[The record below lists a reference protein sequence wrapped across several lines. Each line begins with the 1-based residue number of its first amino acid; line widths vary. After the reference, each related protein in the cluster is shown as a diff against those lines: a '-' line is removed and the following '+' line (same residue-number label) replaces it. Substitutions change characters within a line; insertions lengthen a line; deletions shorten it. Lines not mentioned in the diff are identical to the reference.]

1 MAKIIETGTGSWEAC
16 DVDPVTLDVIENA
29 LQNARVQMDAILFR
43 TAISTI
49 IREQRDGFP
58 VICNRDG
65 LMLAGQFGS
74 PVDGFLAQYEGD
86 IHEGDV
92 LLTNDPYACH
102 GAISH
107 LNDWLFCMPVFY
119 DGRLFG
125 WTAMF
130 GHMSDISGMTAASM
144 PVTST
149 DLLQEGIV
157 IPPIKIVEKGELK
170 EDLLKLAVR
179 NSRTPDW
186 NEADFFA
193 ILSACRTGAARLVEM
208 ADRFGADVLISAQD
222 QLLAR
227 NREAM
232 RELIVSSMPE
242 RKVSF
247 SDYICDDA
255 MGHGPYKLSCDM
267 WREGDKLIFDFAD
280 TDPQSAGCINFILN
294 ERMFKMFCGQFMV
307 NVFDP
312 QIVLNDGY
320 IDLIDVRIPKGSLLN
335 PIAPAALNG
344 RTHALGRIFDII
356 SGLYGS
362 ANPDFLVAAGFSDSP
377 HFMYSGFDQREEW
390 FLLFQIGFG
399 GVPGK
404 PSGDG
409 PDGHSLWPK
418 FRNVPNEYIE
428 SYFPIRVDRFES
440 IPDTGG
446 AGKHRG
452 GNGVRLE
459 YSFLVEGEISIHDDR
474 WLTYPWG
481 VKGGQPGTRGSKVM
495 VRADGTREILPSKR
509 DNIMVKPGDMLI
521 FDSWGGGGWGDPFDR
536 DLEAVSYDV
545 EAGLVS
551 VEGARE
557 NYGVVCDAHGKV
569 DEAATTEL
577 RKQRTEER
585 GSVENFEFGPPLPE
599 LIANCEDETGL
610 QPPEPPKVSP
620 IAKAWFRR
628 NPKEAARFPA
638 QSGYAEAAE

>member
-1 MAKIIETGTGSWEAC
+1 MAHVIEQNNTPWDKV

-58 VICNRDG
+58 VICNREG
-65 LMLAGQFGS
+65 MMLAGQFGS
-74 PVDGFLAQYEGD
+74 PVDGFVANYPGTVE
-86 IHEGDV
+86 EGDV
-92 LLTNDPYACH
+92 LLTNDPYACE

-119 DGRLFG
+119 EGRLLG

-130 GHMSDISGMTAASM
+130 GHMSDLGGMTPASM

-157 IPPIKIVEKGELK
+157 IPPVKIVAKGELQR
-170 EDLLKLAVR
+170 ELLNMALR

-193 ILSACRTGAARLVEM
+193 ILSACRAGAARLIEM
-208 ADRFGADVLISAQD
+208 ADRFGPATLVAAQD
-222 QLLAR
+222 RLLAR
-227 NREAM
+227 NRAAM
-232 RELIVSSMPE
+232 RELIVATMPE
-242 RKVSF
+242 QKVSF
-247 SDYICDDA
+247 EDWICDDA
-255 MGHGPYKLSCDM
+255 MGNGPYKIACDM
-267 WREGDKLIFDFAD
+267 WREGDRLIFDFEK
-280 TDPQSAGCINFILN
+280 TDPQSPGCVNFFLN

-320 IDLIDVRIPKGSLLN
+320 IDLIDVRIPRGSLLK

-356 SGLYGS
+356 SGLLGS
-362 ANPDFLVAAGFSDSP
+362 ANSDFLVAAGFSDSP
-377 HFMYSGFDQREEW
+377 HFMFSGYDKRDNW

-399 GVPGK
+399 GIPGK
-404 PSGDG
+404 PGGDG

-428 SYFPIRVDRFES
+428 AYFPVRVDCFES

-459 YSFLVEGEISIHDDR
+459 YVFLVPGEISVHDDR

-481 VKGGQPGTRGSKVM
+481 VKGGAPGERGSKKL
-495 VRADGTREILPSKR
+495 VRADGREEILPSKI
-509 DNIMVKPGDMLI
+509 DHVM
-521 FDSWGGGGWGDPFDR
+521 
-536 DLEAVSYDV
+536 V
-545 EAGLVS
+545 EA
-551 VEGARE
+551 
-557 NYGVVCDAHGKV
+557 
-569 DEAATTEL
+569 
-577 RKQRTEER
+577 
-585 GSVENFEFGPPLPE
+585 
-599 LIANCEDETGL
+599 
-610 QPPEPPKVSP
+610 
-620 IAKAWFRR
+620 
-628 NPKEAARFPA
+628 
-638 QSGYAEAAE
+638 

>member
-1 MAKIIETGTGSWEAC
+1 MAKVIETNPGEWNAVE
-16 DVDPVTLDVIENA
+16 VDAVTLDVIENA

-58 VICNRDG
+58 VICNREG
-65 LMLAGQFGS
+65 MMLAGQFGS
-74 PVDGFLAQYEGD
+74 PVDGFVAHYDGD
-86 IHEGDV
+86 VCEGDV
-92 LLTNDPYACH
+92 LLTNDPYACQ

-119 DGRLFG
+119 EGRLLG
-125 WTAMF
+125 WTGMF
-130 GHMSDISGMTAASM
+130 GHMSDLSGMTVASM

-149 DLLQEGIV
+149 DILQEGIV
-157 IPPIKIVEKGELK
+157 IPPVKIVSKGELQR
-170 EDLLKLAVR
+170 DLLRMAIR

-193 ILSACRTGAARLVEM
+193 ILSACRTGAARLIEM
-208 ADRFGADVLISAQD
+208 ADRFGADVLVSAQD
-222 QLLAR
+222 RLLER
-227 NREAM
+227 NRKAM
-232 RELIVSSMPE
+232 RDLIVASMPE

-247 SDYICDDA
+247 EDWICDDA
-255 MGHGPYKLSCDM
+255 MGHGPYKIACDM

-280 TDPQSAGCINFILN
+280 TDPQSPGCVNFYLN

-320 IDLIDVRIPKGSLLN
+320 IDLIDVRIPLGSLLK

-356 SGLYGS
+356 SGLFGT
-362 ANPDFLVAAGFSDSP
+362 ANSDFLVAAGFSDSP
-377 HFMYSGFDQREEW
+377 HFMFSGYDKRDDW

-399 GVPGK
+399 GIPGK
-404 PSGDG
+404 PGGDG

-428 SYFPIRVDRFES
+428 AYFPIRVDRFES

-452 GNGVRLE
+452 GNGVLTE
-459 YSFLVEGEISIHDDR
+459 YVFDVPGEISIHDDR

-481 VKGGQPGTRGSKVM
+481 VKGGQPAKRGWKKL
-495 VRADGTREILPSKR
+495 VRADGSEQILPAKI
-509 DNIMVKPGDMLI
+509 DGIHVGPGDRLI
-521 FDSWGGGGWGDPFDR
+521 FATWGGGGWGDPLER
-536 DLEAVSYDV
+536 DLDAIAYDLEV
-545 EAGLVS
+545 GLITP
-551 VEGARE
+551 AKLAD
-557 NYGVVCDAHGKV
+557 YGVVLDAAGTI
-569 DEAATTEL
+569 DQIATASQRGAL
-577 RKQRTEER
+577 RDAR
-585 GSVENFEFGPPLPE
+585 GAVPPFTFGPPIAE
-599 LIANCEDETGL
+599 LKARCFEETGL
-610 QPPEPPKVSP
+610 EPPVDPVPSP
-620 IAKAWFRR
+620 IARAWFRKR
-628 NPKEAARFPA
+628 GQVVPLPVRADRAA
-638 QSGYAEAAE
+638 

>member
-1 MAKIIETGTGSWEAC
+1 MARIIETNTTPWPTA

-43 TAISTI
+43 TAISPI

-58 VICNRDG
+58 VLTNREG
-65 LMLAGQFGS
+65 MMLAGQFGS
-74 PVDGFLAQYEGD
+74 PVDGFVDNYDGEVS
-86 IHEGDV
+86 EGDV
-92 LLTNDPYACH
+92 LLTNDPYACQ

-119 DGRLFG
+119 EGRLLG

-144 PVTST
+144 PVTSS

-157 IPPIKIVEKGELK
+157 IPPVKIVSKGELQK
-170 EDLLKLAVR
+170 DLLRMAMR
-179 NSRTPDW
+179 NTRTPDW

-193 ILSACRTGAARLVEM
+193 ILSACRTGAARLIEM
-208 ADRFGADVLISAQD
+208 ADRFGPDVLCSAQD
-222 QLLAR
+222 QLLKR

-232 RELIVSSMPE
+232 RALIVSTMPE
-242 RKVSF
+242 KKVVF
-247 SDYICDDA
+247 EDWICDDA
-255 MGHGPYKLSCDM
+255 TGHGPYKLGCEM
-267 WREGDKLIFDFAD
+267 WREGDKLIFDFSR
-280 TDPQSAGCINFILN
+280 TDPQSAGCINFLLN

-307 NVFDP
+307 NVYDP

-320 IDLIDVRIPKGSLLN
+320 IDLIDVRIPKGTLLN

-356 SGLYGS
+356 SGLFGS

-377 HFMYSGFDQREEW
+377 HFMYSGFNKSNDW

-399 GVPGK
+399 GIPGK
-404 PSGDG
+404 PGGDG

-428 SYFPIRVDRFES
+428 AYFPIRIDRFES
-440 IPDTGG
+440 LIDTGG

-452 GNGVRLE
+452 GNGVRTE
-459 YSFLVEGEISIHDDR
+459 YVFDVEGEISIHDDR

-481 VKGGQPGTRGSKVM
+481 VKGGQPGKRSRKLL
-495 VRADGTREILPSKR
+495 VRADGEEKILPSKI
-509 DNIMVKPGDMLI
+509 DHIFVQPGDRLI
-521 FDSWGGGGWGDPFDR
+521 FDTWGGGGWGDPLER
-536 DLEAVSYDV
+536 DTAAVAYDV

-551 VEGARE
+551 PEGARR
-557 NYGVVCDAHGKV
+557 YGVVISDDGVV
-569 DEAATTEL
+569 DDAATEAL
-577 RKQRTEER
+577 RAEMRKTRPQ
-585 GSVENFEFGPPLPE
+585 VNAFEFGPSIAE
-599 LIANCEDETGL
+599 LRASCFEETGL
-610 QPPEPPKVSP
+610 QPPVDPVASP
-620 IAKAWFRR
+620 IATAWFSKRGEPVPMPQR
-628 NPKEAARFPA
+628 LI
-638 QSGYAEAAE
+638 AAE

>member
-1 MAKIIETGTGSWEAC
+1 MAQVIETNTTPWTTV

-58 VICNRDG
+58 VLCNRDG
-65 LMLAGQFGS
+65 MMLAGQFGS
-74 PVDGFLAQYEGD
+74 PVDGFVDTYTGTVE
-86 IHEGDV
+86 EGDV
-92 LLTNDPYACH
+92 LLTNDPYACQ

-119 DGRLFG
+119 NGRLLG
-125 WTAMF
+125 WTGMF
-130 GHMSDISGMTAASM
+130 GHMSDLAGMTPASM
-144 PVTST
+144 PVTAT

-157 IPPIKIVEKGELK
+157 IPPVKIVAKGELQR
-170 EDLLKLAVR
+170 ELLTMILR

-193 ILSACRTGAARLVEM
+193 ILSACRAGQARLIEM
-208 ADRFGADVLISAQD
+208 ADRFGPDVLVSAQD
-222 QLLAR
+222 KLLER

-232 RELIVSSMPE
+232 RDLITTTMPE
-242 RKVSF
+242 QKVSF
-247 SDYICDDA
+247 EDWICDDA
-255 MGHGPYKLSCDM
+255 MGNGPYKIACDM
-267 WREGDKLIFDFAD
+267 WREGDKLIFDFER
-280 TDPQSAGCINFILN
+280 TDPQSPGCINFLLN

-320 IDLIDVRIPKGSLLN
+320 IDLIDVRIPRGSLLK
-335 PIAPAALNG
+335 PVAPAALNG

-356 SGLYGS
+356 SGLFGS

-377 HFMYSGFDQREEW
+377 HFMFSGYDKRDSW

-399 GVPGK
+399 GIPGK
-404 PSGDG
+404 PGGDG

-428 SYFPIRVDRFES
+428 AYFPVRVDCFES
-440 IPDTGG
+440 IADTGG

-459 YSFLVEGEISIHDDR
+459 YTFLVPGEISVHDDR

-481 VKGGQPGTRGSKVM
+481 VKGGTPGQRGSKRLI
-495 VRADGTREILPSKR
+495 RADGTEQVLPAKI
-509 DNIMVKPGDMLI
+509 DNVNVETGDRLI
-521 FDSWGGGGWGDPFDR
+521 FISWGGGGWGDPFER
-536 DLEAVSYDV
+536 DIDAVVYDV
-545 EAGLVS
+545 RAGLVTP
-551 VEGARE
+551 EGAKR
-557 NYGVVCDAHGKV
+557 YGVVIDGEGTVDGDAT
-569 DEAATTEL
+569 DRLRASLTAARGTAPNFDFGPSIAEL
-577 RKQRTEER
+577 KQRCR
-585 GSVENFEFGPPLPE
+585 
-599 LIANCEDETGL
+599 AETGL
-610 QPPEPPKVSP
+610 EPPVDPVTSP
-620 IAKAWFRR
+620 IALAWFRR
-628 NPKEAARFPA
+628 QGIAPPQPSRTPA
-638 QSGYAEAAE
+638 SV

>member
-1 MAKIIETGTGSWEAC
+1 MANIIESNPRAWKNV
-16 DVDPVTLDVIENA
+16 DVDAVTLDVIENA
-29 LQNARVQMDAILFR
+29 IQNARVQMDAILFR

-58 VICNRDG
+58 VICNAEG
-65 LMLAGQFGS
+65 MMLAGQFGS
-74 PVDGFLAQYEGD
+74 PVDGFVAQYEGD
-86 IHEGDV
+86 VGEGDV
-92 LLTNDPYACH
+92 LLTNDPYACD

-119 DGRLFG
+119 EGTLLG

-157 IPPIKIVEKGELK
+157 IPPVKIVSKGELQ
-170 EDLLKLAVR
+170 EDILRFAVR

-193 ILSACRTGAARLVEM
+193 ILSACRTGAARLIEM
-208 ADRFGADVLISAQD
+208 ADRFGADMFVSAQNR
-222 QLLAR
+222 LLER

-232 RELIVSSMPE
+232 RELIVATMPE
-242 RKVSF
+242 RKVTF
-247 SDYICDDA
+247 EDWICDDA
-255 MGHGPYKLSCDM
+255 MGYGPYKLGCDM
-267 WREGDKLIFDFAD
+267 WREGDKLIFDFSK
-280 TDPQSAGCINFILN
+280 TDPQSPGCVNLLLN

-320 IDLIDVRIPKGSLLN
+320 IDLIDVRIPQGSLLK
-335 PIAPAALNG
+335 PLAPAALNG
-344 RTHALGRIFDII
+344 RTHVLGRIFDII
-356 SGLYGS
+356 SGLFGT

-377 HFMYSGFDQREEW
+377 HFMFSGFNERDDW

-428 SYFPIRVDRFES
+428 AYFPVRVDTFES

-446 AGKHRG
+446 AGQHRG

-459 YSFLVEGEISIHDDR
+459 YSFLVPGEISIHDDR

-481 VKGGQPGTRGSKVM
+481 VKGGTPAVRGSKKLLY
-495 VRADGTREILPSKR
+495 ADGSERILPAKADKIR
-509 DNIMVKPGDMLI
+509 VEPGDRLI
-521 FDSWGGGGWGDPFDR
+521 FDTWGGGGWGDPLTR
-536 DLEAVSYDV
+536 DLEAVSYDL
-545 EAGLVS
+545 ESGLVTP
-551 VEGARE
+551 EGAKA
-557 NYGVVCDAHGKV
+557 YGVIGNDEGVIDKV
-569 DEAATTEL
+569 ATAALRAEMAAT
-577 RKQRTEER
+577 R
-585 GSVENFEFGPPLPE
+585 GPVNSFDFGPSIVQLKE
-599 LIANCEDETGL
+599 MCFEETGL
-610 QPPEPPKVSP
+610 EPPMEPVESP
-620 IAKAWFRR
+620 IAQAWFRK
-628 NPKEAARFPA
+628 NKIIPYYKQVEVAD
-638 QSGYAEAAE
+638 

>member
-1 MAKIIETGTGSWEAC
+1 MARIIETNTKPWPTV

-43 TAISTI
+43 TAISPI

-58 VICNRDG
+58 VLTNREG
-65 LMLAGQFGS
+65 MMLAGQFGS
-74 PVDGFLAQYEGD
+74 PVDGFVDNYDGEVS
-86 IHEGDV
+86 EGDV
-92 LLTNDPYACH
+92 LLTNDPYACQ

-119 DGRLFG
+119 KGRLLG

-144 PVTST
+144 PVTSS

-157 IPPIKIVEKGELK
+157 IPPVKIVSKGELQK
-170 EDLLKLAVR
+170 DLLRMAMR
-179 NSRTPDW
+179 NTRTPDW

-208 ADRFGADVLISAQD
+208 ADRFGPDVLVSAQD
-222 QLLAR
+222 QLLKR

-232 RELIVSSMPE
+232 RALIVSTMPE
-242 RKVSF
+242 KKVVF
-247 SDYICDDA
+247 EDWICDDA
-255 MGHGPYKLSCDM
+255 IGHGPYKLGCEM
-267 WREGDKLIFDFAD
+267 WREGDKLIFDFSR
-280 TDPQSAGCINFILN
+280 TDPQSAGCVNFLLN

-307 NVFDP
+307 NVYDP

-320 IDLIDVRIPKGSLLN
+320 IDLIDVRIPKGTLLN

-356 SGLYGS
+356 SGLFGS

-377 HFMYSGFDQREEW
+377 HFMYSGFNKGNDW

-399 GVPGK
+399 GIPGK
-404 PSGDG
+404 PGGDG

-428 SYFPIRVDRFES
+428 AYFPIRIDRFES
-440 IPDTGG
+440 LPDTGG

-452 GNGVRLE
+452 GNGVRTE
-459 YSFLVEGEISIHDDR
+459 YVFDVEGEISIHDDR

-481 VKGGQPGTRGSKVM
+481 VKGGQPGKRSRKLL
-495 VRADGTREILPSKR
+495 VRAGGEEKILPSKI
-509 DNIMVKPGDMLI
+509 DHIFVQPGDRLI
-521 FDSWGGGGWGDPFDR
+521 FDTWGGGGWGDPLER
-536 DLEAVSYDV
+536 DIAAVTYDV
-545 EAGLVS
+545 EAGLVTS
-551 VEGARE
+551 EGARR
-557 NYGVVCDAHGKV
+557 YGVVISESGVV
-569 DEAATTEL
+569 DDAATEAL
-577 RKQRTEER
+577 RAEMRKNRPQ
-585 GSVENFEFGPPLPE
+585 VNAFEFGPSIAE
-599 LIANCEDETGL
+599 LRASCLKETGL
-610 QPPEPPKVSP
+610 NPPVDPKPSP
-620 IAKAWFRR
+620 IATAWFSKRG
-628 NPKEAARFPA
+628 EAVPMPQR
-638 QSGYAEAAE
+638 YAAE